1 MNKEATIKSALTP
14 FLKDADIR
22 KAMDIFHKD
31 YADITPYQIQRF
43 VHEITQNNPTKEYRS
58 NIRRSL
64 MKALSDYQM
73 GAAKP
78 QPMTH
83 DIPNLGQNKPVTHP
97 SSSQVAISKQK
108 PDPISS
114 PISSPIFSQTSSQIA
129 AFELLIDSFMAQFSP
144 LLGSQILDSVKQ
156 TIHQH
161 HNSSKS
167 RGFGLLAR
175 KAETNQVLTLTM
187 IHFFDQFFGGDK
199 QSALTMSLT
208 DADTAGFR
216 TILSLFYQQAC
227 QWAGPSDADIAL
239 AQANKITKAKFD
251 ISLVEK
257 FM

>member
-43 VHEITQNNPTKEYRS
+43 VHEITQDNATKEYRS

-73 GAAKP
+73 GAANP
-78 QPMTH
+78 QSMTH
-83 DIPNLGQNKPVTHP
+83 DIPDLGQNSPVTHP
-97 SSSQVAISKQK
+97 SSSQVAISNQK
-108 PDPISS
+108 PDPISK
-114 PISSPIFSQTSSQIA
+114 PISSQIA

-156 TIHQH
+156 MIHQH

-175 KAETNQVLTLTM
+175 RAETNQALTLTM

-208 DADTAGFR
+208 HADTAGFR

-227 QWAGPSDADIAL
+227 QWAGPTDADIAL
-239 AQANKITKAKFD
+239 AQANKIAKAKFD
-251 ISLVEK
+251 VSLVEK

>member
-1 MNKEATIKSALTP
+1 
-14 FLKDADIR
+14 
-22 KAMDIFHKD
+22 
-31 YADITPYQIQRF
+31 
-43 VHEITQNNPTKEYRS
+43 
-58 NIRRSL
+58 

-73 GAAKP
+73 GAANP
-78 QPMTH
+78 QPITH
-83 DIPNLGQNKPVTHP
+83 DIPNLGQNRLVIHP
-97 SSSQVAISKQK
+97 SPSQVAISNQK
-108 PDPISS
+108 PDAISDPISS
-114 PISSPIFSQTSSQIA
+114 QTSNQIA
-129 AFELLIDSFMAQFSP
+129 AFELLIDSFTAQFSP
-144 LLGSQILDSVKQ
+144 LLGSQILDSVRQ

-175 KAETNQVLTLTM
+175 KAETNQALTLTM

-199 QSALTMSLT
+199 QNALTMSLT

-227 QWAGPSDADIAL
+227 QWAGPTDADIAL

-251 ISLVEK
+251 VSLVEK

>member
-43 VHEITQNNPTKEYRS
+43 VHEITQDNATKEYRS

-64 MKALSDYQM
+64 MKALSDYQL
-73 GAAKP
+73 GAANP
-78 QPMTH
+78 QSMTH
-83 DIPNLGQNKPVTHP
+83 DIPNLGQNRPVTHP
-97 SSSQVAISKQK
+97 SYSQVAIANQK
-108 PDPISS
+108 PD
-114 PISSPIFSQTSSQIA
+114 PIFSQTSNQMA
-129 AFELLIDSFMAQFSP
+129 ALELLIDSFMAQFSP

-175 KAETNQVLTLTM
+175 KAETNQALTLTM

-227 QWAGPSDADIAL
+227 QWAGPTDADIAL

-251 ISLVEK
+251 VSLVEK

>member
-43 VHEITQNNPTKEYRS
+43 VHEITQDNETKEYRS

-73 GAAKP
+73 GAVNS
-78 QPMTH
+78 QPITH
-83 DIPNLGQNKPVTHP
+83 DIPDLGQNRPVTHP
-97 SSSQVAISKQK
+97 SSSQIAIANQK
-108 PDPISS
+108 PDAISS
-114 PISSPIFSQTSSQIA
+114 EIA

-144 LLGSQILDSVKQ
+144 LLGSQILHSVKQ
-156 TIHQH
+156 RIHQH

-175 KAETNQVLTLTM
+175 RAETNQALTLTM

-199 QSALTMSLT
+199 QSALTMSLN

-227 QWAGPSDADIAL
+227 QWAGPTDADIAL

>member
-43 VHEITQNNPTKEYRS
+43 VHEITQDNATKEYRS

-64 MKALSDYQM
+64 MKALSDYQIS
-73 GAAKP
+73 AAKP
-78 QPMTH
+78 QPMTP
-83 DIPNLGQNKPVTHP
+83 DIPNLGQNSPVTHP
-97 SSSQVAISKQK
+97 SPSQIAIANQK
-108 PDPISS
+108 PDAISS
-114 PISSPIFSQTSSQIA
+114 PISSQIA
-129 AFELLIDSFMAQFSP
+129 AFELLIDSFTAQFSP
-144 LLGSQILDSVKQ
+144 LLCSQILDSVKQ

-161 HNSSKS
+161 HHSSKS

-175 KAETNQVLTLTM
+175 KAETNQALTLTM

-199 QSALTMSLT
+199 QNALTMSLT

-227 QWAGPSDADIAL
+227 QWAGPTDADIAL
-239 AQANKITKAKFD
+239 AQANKITKVKFD
-251 ISLVEK
+251 VSLVEK

>member
-1 MNKEATIKSALTP
+1 MNKESTIKSALTP

-43 VHEITQNNPTKEYRS
+43 VHEITQDNATKEYRS

-73 GAAKP
+73 GAGNP
-78 QPMTH
+78 QPTTH
-83 DIPNLGQNKPVTHP
+83 DIPDLGQNRPVTHP
-97 SSSQVAISKQK
+97 SPSQVAISNRK
-108 PDPISS
+108 PDPISK
-114 PISSPIFSQTSSQIA
+114 PISSQIA
-129 AFELLIDSFMAQFSP
+129 AFELLIDSFTAQFSP

-161 HNSSKS
+161 HNSSKP

-175 KAETNQVLTLTM
+175 RAETNQALTLTM

-227 QWAGPSDADIAL
+227 QWAGPTDADIAL

-251 ISLVEK
+251 VSLVEK

>member
-43 VHEITQNNPTKEYRS
+43 VHEITQDNATKEYRS

-73 GAAKP
+73 GAVNP
-78 QPMTH
+78 QPITH
-83 DIPNLGQNKPVTHP
+83 DIPDLGQNRPVTHP
-97 SSSQVAISKQK
+97 SSSQVAIANQK
-108 PDPISS
+108 PDAISS
-114 PISSPIFSQTSSQIA
+114 EIA

-144 LLGSQILDSVKQ
+144 LLGSQILHSVKQ

-175 KAETNQVLTLTM
+175 KAETNQALTLTM
-187 IHFFDQFFGGDK
+187 IHFFDQFFGSDK

-227 QWAGPSDADIAL
+227 QWAGPTDADIAL

-251 ISLVEK
+251 VSLVEK

>member
-43 VHEITQNNPTKEYRS
+43 VHEITQDNETKEYRS

-73 GAAKP
+73 GAVNP

-83 DIPNLGQNKPVTHP
+83 DIPDLGQNSPVTHS
-97 SSSQVAISKQK
+97 SSSQVAIANQQ
-108 PDPISS
+108 PDPL
-114 PISSPIFSQTSSQIA
+114 SSPIFRQIA

-144 LLGSQILDSVKQ
+144 LLGSQILESVKQ

-175 KAETNQVLTLTM
+175 KAETNQALTLTM
-187 IHFFDQFFGGDK
+187 IHFFDQFFDGDK

-227 QWAGPSDADIAL
+227 QWAGPTDADIAL

>member
-43 VHEITQNNPTKEYRS
+43 VHEITQDNETKEYRS

-73 GAAKP
+73 GAANP
-78 QPMTH
+78 QSMTH
-83 DIPNLGQNKPVTHP
+83 DIPNLGQNSPVTYP
-97 SSSQVAISKQK
+97 SSSQVAISNQK
-108 PDPISS
+108 PDSISKPI
-114 PISSPIFSQTSSQIA
+114 SSQIA

-156 TIHQH
+156 MIHQH

-175 KAETNQVLTLTM
+175 KAETNQALTLTM

-199 QSALTMSLT
+199 QNALTMSLT

-227 QWAGPSDADIAL
+227 QWAGPTDADMAL

-251 ISLVEK
+251 VSLVEK

>member
-43 VHEITQNNPTKEYRS
+43 VHEITQDNETKEYRS

-73 GAAKP
+73 GAANP
-78 QPMTH
+78 QSMTH
-83 DIPNLGQNKPVTHP
+83 DIPNLGQNSPVTYP
-97 SSSQVAISKQK
+97 SSSQVAISNQK
-108 PDPISS
+108 PDPISK
-114 PISSPIFSQTSSQIA
+114 PISSQIA

-175 KAETNQVLTLTM
+175 KAETNQALTLTM

-227 QWAGPSDADIAL
+227 QWAGPTDADIAL

-251 ISLVEK
+251 VSLVEK

>member
-43 VHEITQNNPTKEYRS
+43 VHEITQDNETKEYRS

-73 GAAKP
+73 GAANP

-83 DIPNLGQNKPVTHP
+83 DIPNLGQNTPVTHP
-97 SSSQVAISKQK
+97 SSSQVAISNQK

-114 PISSPIFSQTSSQIA
+114 PISSEIA

-175 KAETNQVLTLTM
+175 RAETNQALTLTM

-199 QSALTMSLT
+199 QNALTMSLN

-227 QWAGPSDADIAL
+227 QWAGPTDADIAL

-251 ISLVEK
+251 VSLVEK

>member
-1 MNKEATIKSALTP
+1 MNKEATIKSALIP

-43 VHEITQNNPTKEYRS
+43 VHEITQDNATKEYRS

-73 GAAKP
+73 GAVNP

-83 DIPNLGQNKPVTHP
+83 DIANLGQNRPVNHP
-97 SSSQVAISKQK
+97 SPSQVAISNQK

-114 PISSPIFSQTSSQIA
+114 PISKPISSQIA
-129 AFELLIDSFMAQFSP
+129 AFELLIDSFTAQFSP

-175 KAETNQVLTLTM
+175 KAETNQALTLTM

-227 QWAGPSDADIAL
+227 QWAGPTDADIAL

-251 ISLVEK
+251 VSLVEK

>member
-43 VHEITQNNPTKEYRS
+43 VHEITQDNETKQYRS

-73 GAAKP
+73 GAANP
-78 QPMTH
+78 QSMTH
-83 DIPNLGQNKPVTHP
+83 DIPNLGQNSPVTYP
-97 SSSQVAISKQK
+97 SSSQLAIANQK
-108 PDPISS
+108 PDSISKPI
-114 PISSPIFSQTSSQIA
+114 SSQIA
-129 AFELLIDSFMAQFSP
+129 AFELLIDSFTAQFSP

-167 RGFGLLAR
+167 RGFGLLGR
-175 KAETNQVLTLTM
+175 KAETNQALTLTM

-199 QSALTMSLT
+199 QNALTMSLT

-227 QWAGPSDADIAL
+227 QWAGPTDADMAL

-251 ISLVEK
+251 VSLVEK

>member
-1 MNKEATIKSALTP
+1 
-14 FLKDADIR
+14 
-22 KAMDIFHKD
+22 
-31 YADITPYQIQRF
+31 
-43 VHEITQNNPTKEYRS
+43 
-58 NIRRSL
+58 

-73 GAAKP
+73 GAANP
-78 QPMTH
+78 QPITH
-83 DIPNLGQNKPVTHP
+83 DIPNLGQNRLVIHP
-97 SSSQVAISKQK
+97 SPSQVAISNQK
-108 PDPISS
+108 PDAISDPISS
-114 PISSPIFSQTSSQIA
+114 QTSNQIA
-129 AFELLIDSFMAQFSP
+129 AFELLIDSFTAQFSP
-144 LLGSQILDSVKQ
+144 LLGSQILDSVRQ

-175 KAETNQVLTLTM
+175 KAETNQALTLTM

-227 QWAGPSDADIAL
+227 QWAGPTDADIAL

-251 ISLVEK
+251 VSLVEK

>member
-43 VHEITQNNPTKEYRS
+43 VHEITQDNETKEYRS

-73 GAAKP
+73 GAANP

-83 DIPNLGQNKPVTHP
+83 DIPNLGQNRLVIHP
-97 SSSQVAISKQK
+97 SPSQVAISNQK
-108 PDPISS
+108 PDAISDPISS
-114 PISSPIFSQTSSQIA
+114 QTSNQIA
-129 AFELLIDSFMAQFSP
+129 AFELLIDSFTAQFSP
-144 LLGSQILDSVKQ
+144 LLGSQILHSVKQ

-175 KAETNQVLTLTM
+175 RVETNQALTLTM

-199 QSALTMSLT
+199 QSALTMSLN

-227 QWAGPSDADIAL
+227 QWAGPTDADIAL

-251 ISLVEK
+251 VSLVEK

>member
-43 VHEITQNNPTKEYRS
+43 VHEITQDNATKEYRS

-73 GAAKP
+73 GAGNP
-78 QPMTH
+78 QPTTH
-83 DIPNLGQNKPVTHP
+83 DILNLGQNSPAIHP
-97 SSSQVAISKQK
+97 SPSQIAIANQK
-108 PDPISS
+108 PDSV
-114 PISSPIFSQTSSQIA
+114 SSPIFSQTSNQIA
-129 AFELLIDSFMAQFSP
+129 AFELLINSFMVQFSP

-175 KAETNQVLTLTM
+175 KAETNQALTLTM

-208 DADTAGFR
+208 DTDTAGFR

-227 QWAGPSDADIAL
+227 QWAGPTDADIAL

-251 ISLVEK
+251 AALVEK

>member
-1 MNKEATIKSALTP
+1 MNKESTIKSALTP

-43 VHEITQNNPTKEYRS
+43 VHEITQDNETKEYRS

-73 GAAKP
+73 GAANP

-83 DIPNLGQNKPVTHP
+83 DIPNLGQNSPVTHP
-97 SSSQVAISKQK
+97 SSSQIAIANRRS
-108 PDPISS
+108 DPVSS
-114 PISSPIFSQTSSQIA
+114 PISKPISSQIA
-129 AFELLIDSFMAQFSP
+129 AFELLVDSFIAQFSP

-175 KAETNQVLTLTM
+175 KAETNQALTLTM

-227 QWAGPSDADIAL
+227 QWAGPTDADIAL
-239 AQANKITKAKFD
+239 AQANKIAKAKFD
-251 ISLVEK
+251 VSLVEK

>member
-43 VHEITQNNPTKEYRS
+43 VHEITQDNATKEYRS

-73 GAAKP
+73 GAANS

-83 DIPNLGQNKPVTHP
+83 DIPDLGQNRPVTHP
-97 SSSQVAISKQK
+97 SSSQVAIANQK

-114 PISSPIFSQTSSQIA
+114 PISSEIA
-129 AFELLIDSFMAQFSP
+129 AFELLIDSFMVQFSP

-175 KAETNQVLTLTM
+175 RAETNQALTLTM

-199 QSALTMSLT
+199 QSALTMSLN

-227 QWAGPSDADIAL
+227 QWAGPTDADIAL

>member
-43 VHEITQNNPTKEYRS
+43 VHEITQDNETKEYRS

-73 GAAKP
+73 GAVNHQPP

-83 DIPNLGQNKPVTHP
+83 DIPDLGQNSPVTHP
-97 SSSQVAISKQK
+97 SSSQLAIANQKSDSISK
-108 PDPISS
+108 PI
-114 PISSPIFSQTSSQIA
+114 SSQIA
-129 AFELLIDSFMAQFSP
+129 AFELLIDSFTAQFSP

-175 KAETNQVLTLTM
+175 KAETNQALTLTM

-227 QWAGPSDADIAL
+227 QWAGPTDADIAL

-251 ISLVEK
+251 VSLVEK

>member
-43 VHEITQNNPTKEYRS
+43 VHEITQDNETKEYRS

-73 GAAKP
+73 GAVNP

-97 SSSQVAISKQK
+97 SSSQVAIANQK
-108 PDPISS
+108 PDSISKPI
-114 PISSPIFSQTSSQIA
+114 SSQIA

-161 HNSSKS
+161 HDTSKS

-175 KAETNQVLTLTM
+175 KAETNQALTLTM

-227 QWAGPSDADIAL
+227 QWAGPTDADIAL

-251 ISLVEK
+251 VSLVEK

>member
-43 VHEITQNNPTKEYRS
+43 VHEITQDNETKEYRS

-73 GAAKP
+73 GAANP
-78 QPMTH
+78 QPMAH
-83 DIPNLGQNKPVTHP
+83 DIPDLGQNSPVIHP
-97 SSSQVAISKQK
+97 SPSQIAISKQK
-108 PDPISS
+108 PDPI
-114 PISSPIFSQTSSQIA
+114 FRQTSSQIA

-175 KAETNQVLTLTM
+175 RAETNQALTLTM
-187 IHFFDQFFGGDK
+187 IYFFDQFFGGDK
-199 QSALTMSLT
+199 QSALTMSLN

-227 QWAGPSDADIAL
+227 QWAGPTDADIAL

-251 ISLVEK
+251 VSLVEK

>member
-43 VHEITQNNPTKEYRS
+43 VHEITQDNETKEYRS

-73 GAAKP
+73 GAANP
-78 QPMTH
+78 QSMTH
-83 DIPNLGQNKPVTHP
+83 DIPNLGQNSPVTHP
-97 SSSQVAISKQK
+97 SSSQVAISNQK
-108 PDPISS
+108 PDPISK
-114 PISSPIFSQTSSQIA
+114 PISSQIA

-144 LLGSQILDSVKQ
+144 LLGSQILDSVRQ

-175 KAETNQVLTLTM
+175 KAETNQALTLTM

-227 QWAGPSDADIAL
+227 QWAGPTDADIAL
-239 AQANKITKAKFD
+239 AQANKIAKAKFD
-251 ISLVEK
+251 VSLVEK

>member
-43 VHEITQNNPTKEYRS
+43 VHEITQDNETKEYRS

-73 GAAKP
+73 GAANP
-78 QPMTH
+78 QSMTH
-83 DIPNLGQNKPVTHP
+83 DIPDLGQNSPVTHP
-97 SSSQVAISKQK
+97 SSSQVAISNQK
-108 PDPISS
+108 PDPISK
-114 PISSPIFSQTSSQIA
+114 PISSQIA

-175 KAETNQVLTLTM
+175 KAETNQALTLTM

-227 QWAGPSDADIAL
+227 QWAGPTDADMAL
-239 AQANKITKAKFD
+239 AQANKIAKAKFD
-251 ISLVEK
+251 VSLVEK

>member
-22 KAMDIFHKD
+22 KAMEIFHKD

-43 VHEITQNNPTKEYRS
+43 VHEITQDNATKEYRS

-73 GAAKP
+73 GAVNP

-83 DIPNLGQNKPVTHP
+83 DIPDLGQNRLVTHP
-97 SSSQVAISKQK
+97 SSSQIAIANQK
-108 PDPISS
+108 PDAISS
-114 PISSPIFSQTSSQIA
+114 EIA

-156 TIHQH
+156 RIHQH

-175 KAETNQVLTLTM
+175 KAETNQALTLTM

-199 QSALTMSLT
+199 QNALTMSLN

-227 QWAGPSDADIAL
+227 QWAGPTDADIAL

-251 ISLVEK
+251 VSLVEK

>member
-1 MNKEATIKSALTP
+1 MNKESTIKSALTP

-43 VHEITQNNPTKEYRS
+43 VHEITQDNATKEYRS

-78 QPMTH
+78 QPITH
-83 DIPNLGQNKPVTHP
+83 DIPDLGQNKPVTHP
-97 SSSQVAISKQK
+97 SSSQVAISNQK
-108 PDPISS
+108 PDAISS
-114 PISSPIFSQTSSQIA
+114 PISKPTSSQIA

-144 LLGSQILDSVKQ
+144 LLGSQILDSVRQ

-175 KAETNQVLTLTM
+175 KAETNQALTLTM

-227 QWAGPSDADIAL
+227 QWAGPTDADIAL

-251 ISLVEK
+251 VSLVEK

>member
-43 VHEITQNNPTKEYRS
+43 VHEITQDNATKEYRS

-64 MKALSDYQM
+64 MKALSDYQLV
-73 GAAKP
+73 AAKP
-78 QPMTH
+78 QPITH
-83 DIPNLGQNKPVTHP
+83 DIPDFGQNSPVIHP
-97 SSSQVAISKQK
+97 SLSQITISNQK
-108 PDPISS
+108 PH

-129 AFELLIDSFMAQFSP
+129 AFELLIDSFTAQFSP

-175 KAETNQVLTLTM
+175 KAETNQALTLTM

-227 QWAGPSDADIAL
+227 QWAGPTDADIAL

-251 ISLVEK
+251 VSLVEK

>member
-22 KAMDIFHKD
+22 KAMDIFHKN

-43 VHEITQNNPTKEYRS
+43 VHEITQDNETKEYRS

-73 GAAKP
+73 GAVNP
-78 QPMTH
+78 QPITH
-83 DIPNLGQNKPVTHP
+83 DIPNLGQNRLVIHP
-97 SSSQVAISKQK
+97 SPSQVAISNQK
-108 PDPISS
+108 PDAISDPISS
-114 PISSPIFSQTSSQIA
+114 QTSNQIA
-129 AFELLIDSFMAQFSP
+129 AFELLIDSFTAQFSP
-144 LLGSQILDSVKQ
+144 LLGSQILDSVRQ

-175 KAETNQVLTLTM
+175 KAETNQALTLTM

-199 QSALTMSLT
+199 QNALTMSLT

-227 QWAGPSDADIAL
+227 QWAGPTDADIAL

-251 ISLVEK
+251 VSLVEK

>member
-14 FLKDADIR
+14 FLKDADVR

-43 VHEITQNNPTKEYRS
+43 VHEITQDNETKEYRS

-78 QPMTH
+78 QPITH
-83 DIPNLGQNKPVTHP
+83 DIPDLGQSSPVTHLSP
-97 SSSQVAISKQK
+97 SQLAIANQK
-108 PDPISS
+108 PD

-144 LLGSQILDSVKQ
+144 LLGSQILDSVRQ

-175 KAETNQVLTLTM
+175 KAETNQALTLTM

-227 QWAGPSDADIAL
+227 QWAGPTDADMAL

-251 ISLVEK
+251 VSLVEK

>member
-43 VHEITQNNPTKEYRS
+43 VHEITQDNATKEYRS

-73 GAAKP
+73 GAANP
-78 QPMTH
+78 QPITH
-83 DIPNLGQNKPVTHP
+83 DIPDLGQNRLVTHP
-97 SSSQVAISKQK
+97 SSSQIAIANQK
-108 PDPISS
+108 PDAISS
-114 PISSPIFSQTSSQIA
+114 PISKPISSQIA
-129 AFELLIDSFMAQFSP
+129 AFELLIDSFMVQFSP

-161 HNSSKS
+161 QNSSKS

-175 KAETNQVLTLTM
+175 RAETNQALTLTM

-199 QSALTMSLT
+199 QSALTMSLN

-227 QWAGPSDADIAL
+227 QWAGPTDADIAL

-251 ISLVEK
+251 VSLVEK

>member
-43 VHEITQNNPTKEYRS
+43 VHEITQDNATKEYRS

-73 GAAKP
+73 GAVNS

-83 DIPNLGQNKPVTHP
+83 DIPDLGQNRPVTHP
-97 SSSQVAISKQK
+97 SSSQLAIANQK
-108 PDPISS
+108 PDAI
-114 PISSPIFSQTSSQIA
+114 SSQIA

-175 KAETNQVLTLTM
+175 RAETNQALTLTM

-199 QSALTMSLT
+199 QSALTMSLN

-227 QWAGPSDADIAL
+227 QWAGPTDADIAL

-251 ISLVEK
+251 VSLVEK

>member
-43 VHEITQNNPTKEYRS
+43 VHEITQDNATKEYRS

-73 GAAKP
+73 GAANP
-78 QPMTH
+78 QPITH
-83 DIPNLGQNKPVTHP
+83 DIPDLGQNRLVTHP
-97 SSSQVAISKQK
+97 SSSQIAIANQK
-108 PDPISS
+108 PDA
-114 PISSPIFSQTSSQIA
+114 ISSPIFSQTSSQIA
-129 AFELLIDSFMAQFSP
+129 AFELLIDSFTAQFSP
-144 LLGSQILDSVKQ
+144 LLCSQILDSVKQ

-161 HNSSKS
+161 HHSSKS

-175 KAETNQVLTLTM
+175 KAETNQALTLTM

-227 QWAGPSDADIAL
+227 QWAGPTDADIAL

-251 ISLVEK
+251 VSLVEK

>member
-43 VHEITQNNPTKEYRS
+43 VHEITQDNETKEYRS

-73 GAAKP
+73 GAANP
-78 QPMTH
+78 QSMTH
-83 DIPNLGQNKPVTHP
+83 DIPDLGQNSPVTHP
-97 SSSQVAISKQK
+97 SSSQVAISNQK
-108 PDPISS
+108 PDPISK
-114 PISSPIFSQTSSQIA
+114 PISSQIA

-156 TIHQH
+156 MIHQH

-175 KAETNQVLTLTM
+175 RAETNQALTLTM

-208 DADTAGFR
+208 HADTAGFR

-227 QWAGPSDADIAL
+227 QWAGPTDADMAL

-251 ISLVEK
+251 VSLVEK

>member
-43 VHEITQNNPTKEYRS
+43 VHEITQDNETKEYRS

-73 GAAKP
+73 GAANP
-78 QPMTH
+78 QSMTH
-83 DIPNLGQNKPVTHP
+83 DIPDLGQNSPVTHP
-97 SSSQVAISKQK
+97 SSSQVAISNQK
-108 PDPISS
+108 PDPISK
-114 PISSPIFSQTSSQIA
+114 PISSQIA

-156 TIHQH
+156 MIHQH

-175 KAETNQVLTLTM
+175 RAETNQALTLTM

-227 QWAGPSDADIAL
+227 QWAGPTDADMAL

-251 ISLVEK
+251 VSLVEK

>member
-43 VHEITQNNPTKEYRS
+43 VHEITQDNATKEYRS

-73 GAAKP
+73 GAANP
-78 QPMTH
+78 QSMTH
-83 DIPNLGQNKPVTHP
+83 DIPDLGQNSPVTHP
-97 SSSQVAISKQK
+97 SSSQVAISNQK
-108 PDPISS
+108 PDPVSSSISK
-114 PISSPIFSQTSSQIA
+114 SSQIA

-175 KAETNQVLTLTM
+175 KAETNQALTLTM

-227 QWAGPSDADIAL
+227 QWAGPTDADMAL

-251 ISLVEK
+251 VSLVEK

>member
-43 VHEITQNNPTKEYRS
+43 VHEITQDNETKEYRS

-73 GAAKP
+73 GAANP
-78 QPMTH
+78 QSMTH
-83 DIPNLGQNKPVTHP
+83 DIPDLGQNSPVTHP
-97 SSSQVAISKQK
+97 SSSQVAISNQK
-108 PDPISS
+108 PDV
-114 PISSPIFSQTSSQIA
+114 ISSPIFSQTSNQMA

-156 TIHQH
+156 MIHQH

-175 KAETNQVLTLTM
+175 RAETNQALTLTM

-208 DADTAGFR
+208 HADTAGFR

-227 QWAGPSDADIAL
+227 QWAGPTDADMAL

-251 ISLVEK
+251 VSLVEK

>member
-22 KAMDIFHKD
+22 KAMDIFHKN

-43 VHEITQNNPTKEYRS
+43 VHEITQDNETKEYRS

-73 GAAKP
+73 GAANP
-78 QPMTH
+78 QSMTH
-83 DIPNLGQNKPVTHP
+83 DIPDLGQNSPVTHP
-97 SSSQVAISKQK
+97 SSSQVAISNQK
-108 PDPISS
+108 PDPISK
-114 PISSPIFSQTSSQIA
+114 PISSQIA

-156 TIHQH
+156 MIHQH

-175 KAETNQVLTLTM
+175 RAETNQALTLTM

-208 DADTAGFR
+208 HADTAGFR

-227 QWAGPSDADIAL
+227 QWAGPTDADMAL

-251 ISLVEK
+251 VSLVEK

>member
-43 VHEITQNNPTKEYRS
+43 VHEITQDNATKEYRS

-73 GAAKP
+73 GAVNP

-83 DIPNLGQNKPVTHP
+83 DIPNLGQNSPVTHP
-97 SSSQVAISKQK
+97 SSSQVAIANQK
-108 PDPISS
+108 PDPLSS
-114 PISSPIFSQTSSQIA
+114 PISKPISSQIA
-129 AFELLIDSFMAQFSP
+129 AFELLIDSFTAQFSP
-144 LLGSQILDSVKQ
+144 LLGSQILHSVKQ

-161 HNSSKS
+161 HSLSKS
-167 RGFGLLAR
+167 RGFGLLGR
-175 KAETNQVLTLTM
+175 KAETNQALTLTM

-216 TILSLFYQQAC
+216 TILSIFYQQAC
-227 QWAGPSDADIAL
+227 QWAGPTDADIAL

-251 ISLVEK
+251 VSLVEK

>member
-43 VHEITQNNPTKEYRS
+43 VHEITQDNATKEYRS

-78 QPMTH
+78 QPITH
-83 DIPNLGQNKPVTHP
+83 DIPDLGQNSPVTDP
-97 SSSQVAISKQK
+97 SSSQVAISNQK
-108 PDPISS
+108 PDAISS
-114 PISSPIFSQTSSQIA
+114 PISKPISSQIA
-129 AFELLIDSFMAQFSP
+129 AFELLIDSFMVQFSP

-161 HNSSKS
+161 QNSSKS

-175 KAETNQVLTLTM
+175 RAETNQALTLTM

-227 QWAGPSDADIAL
+227 QWAGPTDADIAL

-251 ISLVEK
+251 VSLVEK

>member
-43 VHEITQNNPTKEYRS
+43 VHEITQDNATKEYRS

-73 GAAKP
+73 GAVNS

-83 DIPNLGQNKPVTHP
+83 EIPDLGQNRPVTHP
-97 SSSQVAISKQK
+97 SSSQIAIANQK
-108 PDPISS
+108 PDAI
-114 PISSPIFSQTSSQIA
+114 SSQIA
-129 AFELLIDSFMAQFSP
+129 AFELLIDSFTAQFSP
-144 LLGSQILDSVKQ
+144 LLCSQILDSVKQ

-161 HNSSKS
+161 HHSSKS

-175 KAETNQVLTLTM
+175 KAETNQALTLTM

-208 DADTAGFR
+208 EADTAGFR
-216 TILSLFYQQAC
+216 NILSLFYQQAC
-227 QWAGPSDADIAL
+227 QWAGPADADIAL

-251 ISLVEK
+251 VSLVEK